1 MSDFSITNAYENT
14 KSKALDMYNKF
25 KFGTQQA
32 DGAAASGWSPA
43 MQNQLMGALNGQG
56 TTSDA
61 ASGRMNP

>member
-1 MSDFSITNAYENT
+1 MSEFSITNAFNDT
-14 KSKALDMYNKF
+14 KTKALDLLNKQRYQS
-25 KFGTQQA
+25 QQA
-32 DGAAASGWSPA
+32 DNAATANWTPA

>member
-1 MSDFSITNAYENT
+1 MSEFSITNAFNDT
-14 KSKALDMYNKF
+14 KTKALDLLNKQRSQS
-25 KFGTQQA
+25 QQA
-32 DGAAASGWSPA
+32 DNAATANWTPA